1 MTGGADRAI
10 GVDVGGTKIA
20 AGVVDLRDGS
30 VSDPQHRQT
39 RPERDGAEILDDVVT
54 IVSALMQDQSAVDV
68 GVAVCELVDLDRQV
82 TSDQTLDWL
91 GRDVVG
97 AIAGAVAGAGAV
109 TVSSDVRAGALA
121 EARLGAGRSLD
132 PFLYVSVGTG
142 VSHTLVQAGTPYAGR
157 HGSALVATSGS
168 ISAVCPHCAEP
179 IDIVP
184 EAIASGRGMVARY
197 SAQTSTPAPE
207 RAEDVLAAADA
218 GDRVAQRIVD
228 EGGSMLGTVVAGLVN
243 VLDPEAVVMGGGLG
257 LARGRYRDRFLT
269 SFAAHIWAPTS
280 RDIPVVDAELRTD
293 AVLVGAALSAIDRS
307 ASHGVRP

>member
-30 VSDPQHRQT
+30 VSDPQHRRT

-68 GVAVCELVDLDRQV
+68 GVAVCELVDLDGQV

-157 HGSALVATSGS
+157 HGSALVATSGTHLRGLS
-168 ISAVCPHCAEP
+168 PLRRTDRHRARSDRVGAGDGGQVLRADVDTRTRTSRRRAGCCRCRR
-179 IDIVP
+179 
-184 EAIASGRGMVARY
+184 SGR
-197 SAQTSTPAPE
+197 
-207 RAEDVLAAADA
+207 AADRRRGWFHA
-218 GDRVAQRIVD
+218 GDRGGRPGQRPRPR
-228 EGGSMLGTVVAGLVN
+228 GGGDGWGAGAGSRSLPRSVPHARSQHTSGRPPAGTSRSSMLSSGPT
-243 VLDPEAVVMGGGLG
+243 
-257 LARGRYRDRFLT
+257 RSWWGRR
-269 SFAAHIWAPTS
+269 
-280 RDIPVVDAELRTD
+280 
-293 AVLVGAALSAIDRS
+293 
-307 ASHGVRP
+307 

>member
-1 MTGGADRAI
+1 MSAGRRSPRASWICVTDRCR
-10 GVDVGGTKIA
+10 T
-20 AGVVDLRDGS
+20 S
-30 VSDPQHRQT
+30 QHRRT

-54 IVSALMQDQSAVDV
+54 IVSALMQDQSAMDV

-168 ISAVCPHCAEP
+168 ISAVCPTAPNRSTSCPKRSRRGGGWWPGTPRRRRHPHPNEP
-179 IDIVP
+179 KTCWLLPMPAIGSRSGSSTRVVP
-184 EAIASGRGMVARY
+184 CWGPWWPAWST
-197 SAQTSTPAPE
+197 SSTP
-207 RAEDVLAAADA
+207 R
-218 GDRVAQRIVD
+218 R
-228 EGGSMLGTVVAGLVN
+228 
-243 VLDPEAVVMGGGLG
+243 
-257 LARGRYRDRFLT
+257 
-269 SFAAHIWAPTS
+269 W
-280 RDIPVVDAELRTD
+280 
-293 AVLVGAALSAIDRS
+293 
-307 ASHGVRP
+307 